1 MKGIAMFKA
10 QVDQEANLLTVSCTG
25 RVGPDE
31 AGSAVD
37 QLPALLDKL
46 KPGFR
51 LLTDLSGLEA
61 MDLAC
66 VPHMERLMDL
76 CNERGVKTVVR
87 VIPDP
92 HKDIGLN
99 ILSLFHYRRRV
110 RIVTCETLAEAHKVL
125 EG

>member
-1 MKGIAMFKA
+1 MSKPGMFQADIDKPG
-10 QVDQEANLLTVSCTG
+10 NLLKVSYAG
-25 RVGPDE
+25 RVGPDHTKHGLDQVDSLLE
-31 AGSAVD
+31 A
-37 QLPALLDKL
+37 L

-66 VPHMERLMDL
+66 VPHLERMMDA
-76 CNERGVKTVVR
+76 CNKKGVATVVR

-110 RIVTCETLAEAHKVL
+110 RIITCETLAEAL
-125 EG
+125 AALAA